1 MITVTSPAGQTLITE
16 IKSGRLGIR
25 LEPAEQEH
33 LGSHLRS
40 GFFAC
45 SLRGRE
51 PQAGISSPGSHPHR
65 G

>member
-1 MITVTSPAGQTLITE
+1 VHVRDAKRREAGMLTVTSPAGQTSITE

-33 LGSHLRS
+33 PGSHLRS

-45 SLRGRE
+45 SLR
-51 PQAGISSPGSHPHR
+51 S
-65 G
+65 